1 MENDITNGGRPGEI
15 RESDIEL
22 SKEFEK
28 YPNEKNVAIFS
39 RAFQNEIYEKVLKRI
54 EYILGC
60 TIQDYCDKKG
70 YKMADIQ
77 ELIESETRKVIE
89 EKLSNEEAE
98 SSLLNL
104 IAKKPNDRIYSTDK
118 LVRHIFEKGMIDGE
132 QQPIDCWGGNLS
144 FYTLSIEEMEQDGK
158 IHLVGGSKM
167 TLMDEAVH
175 EAVYSL
181 YKCGNKYITDRQ
193 IYFAFSGK
201 ELKGGIPLKVQ
212 KQIQCS
218 MKRLSS
224 IWASVDATEEWQ
236 KHFQKKGESI
246 KKFKFSDQILH
257 WQSVTLETSNG
268 ETVVAYHIL
277 CEPCLFTFANAT
289 NRIAHF
295 DFNLLNVSG
304 VVNTVENIKLKN
316 YIIKRIERMKQSERM
331 TPSILLTTMYSL
343 MECETEKSKR
353 TMRKNAETILDYLV
367 RIGYING
374 WNIDNGLRNVVR
386 AYKIELSKK
395 RK

>member
-28 YPNEKNVAIFS
+28 YSNEKNVAIFS
-39 RAFQNEIYEKVLKRI
+39 RVFQNEIYEKVLKRI

-201 ELKGGIPLKVQ
+201 
-212 KQIQCS
+212 
-218 MKRLSS
+218 
-224 IWASVDATEEWQ
+224 
-236 KHFQKKGESI
+236 
-246 KKFKFSDQILH
+246 
-257 WQSVTLETSNG
+257 
-268 ETVVAYHIL
+268 
-277 CEPCLFTFANAT
+277 
-289 NRIAHF
+289 
-295 DFNLLNVSG
+295 
-304 VVNTVENIKLKN
+304 
-316 YIIKRIERMKQSERM
+316 
-331 TPSILLTTMYSL
+331 
-343 MECETEKSKR
+343 
-353 TMRKNAETILDYLV
+353 
-367 RIGYING
+367 
-374 WNIDNGLRNVVR
+374 
-386 AYKIELSKK
+386 
-395 RK
+395 